1 MSGNTAVTRSWTD
14 GSERSI
20 RGPERGSLQLSGP
33 TAEDGAFS
41 IEKVFKFMKDKL
53 MVEKNSTPL
62 PVHRIK
68 VPISVKSLD
77 NFGRIQLSKSFF
89 MREFLYSEISQIE
102 GIHNIPTD
110 PDLAV
115 AVGERL
121 CQDVLEPIQDAL
133 GRISIRSAYRSR
145 DVNDMGSNK
154 KYNCA
159 KSDSNRARH
168 IWDERDVEGAGAT
181 ACVLVTSYLPYFKD
195 TGNWQALAW
204 WIHDNIPAYSEL
216 EFFTKNPSALAF
228 NISWHEK
235 FPKKT
240 IHAWAPTRVCL
251 TKPGM
256 NNHLGD
262 HSHEYHAWRSKRQ
275 P

>member
-1 MSGNTAVTRSWTD
+1 MKGNK
-14 GSERSI
+14 
-20 RGPERGSLQLSGP
+20 
-33 TAEDGAFS
+33 TAEQTA
-41 IEKVFKFMKDKL
+41 L
-53 MVEKNSTPL
+53 AL
-62 PVHRIK
+62 PTRRRK
-68 VPISVKSLD
+68 APASVKALD
-77 NFGRIQLSKSFF
+77 DFGRIQLSKSFF

-102 GIHNIPTD
+102 GIQNIPSD

-145 DVNDMGSNK
+145 EVNDKGTDK

-168 IWDERDVEGAGAT
+168 IWDERDNDGAGAT
-181 ACVLVTSYLPYFKD
+181 ACVVVTSYLPYFKD
-195 TGNWQALAW
+195 AGNWQALAW
-204 WIHDNIPAYSEL
+204 WIHDKISAYSEL
-216 EFFTKNPSALAF
+216 EFFTKNPSVLAF

-235 FPKKT
+235 IQKKT
-240 IHAWAPTRVCL
+240 IHAWAPNSMCL

-256 NNHLGD
+256 ENHLGD
-262 HSHEYHAWRSKRQ
+262 HSSEY
-275 P
+275 